1 MSNKKLREWQ
11 NMDLKIEKINNNLQI
26 THKNSNY
33 SEIGEGELSKR
44 SKDNLDKHI
53 NILTDVYT
61 NLNIPDN
68 CIVEL
73 DLGCGKGAF
82 TTALAE
88 MYPERLIYAA
98 DVMLGRLR
106 KLCKRNSRYDIN
118 NIHLLRV
125 EAWYLVG
132 AALPDMSIDRL
143 HLLCPDP
150 WPKEKHKGNRMVSS
164 EFLGRLH
171 NKLKWNG
178 VFHFSTDDNDY
189 YKLAVKTITETD
201 LFRRDDEQI
210 SDILSIK
217 TDFEERWNEQGLKVN
232 HCAWMKKEL

>member
-1 MSNKKLREWQ
+1 
-11 NMDLKIEKINNNLQI
+11 MDLKFEKINNLSQN
-26 THKNSNY
+26 THKKSDCCKTNNQQQPKKCKKS
-33 SEIGEGELSKR
+33 
-44 SKDNLDKHI
+44 LDQHI
-53 NILTDVYT
+53 NKLTDAYT
-61 NLNIPDN
+61 NIDIPDY

-88 MYPERLIYAA
+88 KYPERLIYAA

-106 KLCKRNSRYDIN
+106 KLDKRNIRC
-118 NIHLLRV
+118 NISNIQPLRV

-150 WPKEKHKGNRMVSS
+150 WPKEKHKGNRMISS

-171 NKLKWNG
+171 NKLKRNG
-178 VFHFSTDDNDY
+178 VFHFSTDDNNY
-189 YKLAVKTITETD
+189 YKQAVKTITESN
-201 LFRRDDEQI
+201 LFKRDDEQI
-210 SDILSIK
+210 SDIQNIK

-232 HCAWMKKEL
+232 HCAWVKME